1 MGGIRFG
8 DVSAVKS
15 EAKVLD
21 NTNVKAFNLISA
33 KGLVTMI
40 IAIAGLAAT
49 VALAVLIIL
58 NLTKKKAV
66 PISEDEAQ
74 GGESA
79 DESIEK

>member
-1 MGGIRFG
+1 
-8 DVSAVKS
+8 
-15 EAKVLD
+15 
-21 NTNVKAFNLISA
+21 
-33 KGLVTMI
+33 MI